1 MKIFTPLRTPLYLA
15 VFAFF
20 IASCS
25 SSGELAKNTTP
36 ESTSEPETEVSESES
51 SEERSPTNDWHLLAP
66 SADPYYGTGV
76 ELAYEELLKNGQP
89 RKEVIVAII
98 DSGTDIEHEDLS
110 ANIWVNEDEI
120 PGNNIDDDNNGYV
133 DDVHGWNFIGGPD
146 GSHVIED
153 TYEVTRIYA
162 SLRDVYEGRNA
173 ATLSEEERAEY
184 EYYQEIRTDYIAE
197 RNEVQTVL
205 QNIMGFEQAIMGS
218 KQVFG
223 VTHIDSVTAADLE
236 PDATDT
242 PMKAQAKQVLS
253 YVKEV
258 GLTEEDLQE
267 AKEQYQTLS
276 QYGMNPDFDPR
287 HIVGDDY
294 EDLSNRF
301 YGNNDVGGPR
311 SDHGTHVAGI
321 VGAIRQNNLGMDG
334 IADVKLMIV
343 HTVPMGDER
352 DKDVANA
359 IRYAAENGA
368 DIINMSFGK
377 GYSPQKAFVDAAVRF
392 ADSLGVL
399 MVHGAGNDGANIDTT
414 NNFPSRTF
422 TDGGTAINFMNIG
435 ASSWED
441 GEALPAVFSN
451 FGATEVD
458 LFAPGVAIYSTYPD
472 NEYKANDGTSMAA
485 PVVSG
490 VAALIMA
497 YYPDLTATQ
506 VKEILMDS
514 STKPEQSIVTQPGS
528 GEESVLVPFSELS
541 ISGGVVN
548 AFEALKM
555 AAQLSDY

>member
-1 MKIFTPLRTPLYLA
+1 MKILTHLRIPFFLSISVLVLA
-15 VFAFF
+15 N
-20 IASCS
+20 CS
-25 SSGELAKNTTP
+25 STGELAQN
-36 ESTSEPETEVSESES
+36 STVNEPTETETVATEAEVLA
-51 SEERSPTNDWHLLAP
+51 PTEDWHLLSP
-66 SADPYYGTGV
+66 NSDPYFGTGV
-76 ELAYEELLKNGQP
+76 ELAYEQLLADKQP

-98 DSGTDIEHEDLS
+98 DSGTDIEHEDL
-110 ANIWVNEDEI
+110 AENIWINEDEI
-120 PGNNIDDDNNGYV
+120 AGNGIDDDGNGYV
-133 DDVHGWNFIGGPD
+133 DDIHGWNFIGGAD
-146 GSHVIED
+146 GSHVIDD

-162 SLRDVYEGRNA
+162 SLRDDYEGVNPA
-173 ATLSEEERAEY
+173 DLNEEERAEY
-184 EYYQEIRTDYIAE
+184 EYYQEIKADYLAE

-223 VTHIDSVTAADLE
+223 VTHIDSVSAEDLE
-236 PDATDT
+236 PDESDT
-242 PMKAQAKQVLS
+242 PLKAQAKQVLS

-258 GLTEEDLQE
+258 GLTEEELQE
-267 AKEQYQTLS
+267 AKEQYQTLAEF
-276 QYGMNPDFDPR
+276 GMNPDFDPR
-287 HIVGDDY
+287 GIVGDDY
-294 EDLSNRF
+294 DDLTNRF
-301 YGNNDVGGPR
+301 YGNNDVAGPR

-321 VGAIRQNNLGMDG
+321 VGAIRNNSVGMDG

-343 HTVPMGDER
+343 RTVPMGDER

-377 GYSPQKAFVDAAVRF
+377 GYSPQKAYVDAAVRF

-399 MVHGAGNDGANIDTT
+399 MIHGAGNDGANIDTT
-414 NNFPSRTF
+414 NNFPSRTYSN
-422 TDGGTAINFMNIG
+422 GGIAINFMNIG

-451 FGATEVD
+451 YGSEEVD
-458 LFAPGVAIYSTYPD
+458 LFAPGVEIYSTYPE

-514 STKPEQSIVTQPGS
+514 STKPEQNIVNRPGS
-528 GEESVLVPFSELS
+528 GEEPVLVPFSELS
-541 ISGGVVN
+541 ISGGIVN

-555 AAQLSDY
+555 ADQLSDY